1 MMHFCVDLFTVDE
14 NFETGSK
21 WIFFT
26 DIQFLTISRELGF
39 IFANIIYTWFVMAER
54 ERERERER
62 FLYKT
67 FKNDIPLG
75 NSSND

>member
-39 IFANIIYTWFVMAER
+39 IFANIIYT
-54 ERERERER
+54 
-62 FLYKT
+62 
-67 FKNDIPLG
+67 
-75 NSSND
+75 